1 MRSNFEE
8 MSKEELVAALHALEA
23 DVHRPGPTADAT
35 EHELV
40 VHDLEVH
47 RLELEMQNR
56 ELREAQHH
64 LEESRQRYMDLYNF
78 APVVYV
84 TLDHEGRIEEANLT
98 AATFLGVERGQLLG
112 KLLASFVVLGDRQRL
127 RGFLRRCFHESDRA
141 EVQLGLTVNGRSGMT
156 VDAAGL
162 PVRDAEDQVIGC
174 RVTLT
179 DISAVKQTEQ
189 RLALLAGASRRLGGA
204 LDGGIALGA
213 ALGQVLRSLVPTL
226 AHVAILDLA
235 EGAELRRFDAG
246 LLGSPG
252 TGGYP
257 APPLG
262 PDSPQRRVLETD
274 KPILVSACSPSTLGG
289 LDGLDH
295 EPAVR
300 AAGARSLLYVPLTS
314 RDKPLGVL
322 TLISVE
328 EQRRFSGADLA
339 LAGDLASRIAT
350 AIDNVRLYQSAQDAI
365 RGRDDLLS
373 FVAHDL
379 RGLLSGVQM
388 SVQMLIRGAPGIE
401 RRRGWKQLDRIHR
414 VIMQMSHMID
424 DLTDLPSLD
433 AGRFVFDL
441 SDVPVSELLSQ
452 AEEMFLP
459 AAGATNVTLEVRAP
473 PEETEVRGDN
483 VRVLRVLANL
493 VGNALKFTPEG
504 GRITISSSVAHRHVL
519 FAVRDT
525 GIGIAPEHLG
535 RLFERY
541 WQAEATAHKGRGLG
555 LFIAK
560 RLIEGQGGTIWAES
574 QLGAGTTLFFTLPRA
589 APAEAALR
597 ASNGLAD
604 ADVLA
609 GRR

>member
-1 MRSNFEE
+1 VAFVD
-8 MSKEELVAALHALEA
+8 LV
-23 DVHRPGPTADAT
+23 D
-35 EHELV
+35 
-40 VHDLEVH
+40 
-47 RLELEMQNR
+47 
-56 ELREAQHH
+56 
-64 LEESRQRYMDLYNF
+64 
-78 APVVYV
+78 
-84 TLDHEGRIEEANLT
+84 
-98 AATFLGVERGQLLG
+98 
-112 KLLASFVVLGDRQRL
+112 
-127 RGFLRRCFHESDRA
+127 
-141 EVQLGLTVNGRSGMT
+141 
-156 VDAAGL
+156 
-162 PVRDAEDQVIGC
+162 
-174 RVTLT
+174 
-179 DISAVKQTEQ
+179 
-189 RLALLAGASRRLGGA
+189 
-204 LDGGIALGA
+204 
-213 ALGQVLRSLVPTL
+213 
-226 AHVAILDLA
+226 
-235 EGAELRRFDAG
+235 GAELRRIDAG
-246 LLGSPG
+246 LLGALERDTASPG
-252 TGGYP
+252 TAGYP
-257 APPLG
+257 SPPLS

-274 KPILVSACSPSTLGG
+274 KPILVSACSPSTLAG

-441 SDVPVSELLSQ
+441 SDVPVSELMTQ

-459 AAGATNVTLEVRAP
+459 AASATGVTLEVRVP
-473 PEETEVRGDN
+473 PEATDVRGDA
-483 VRVLRVLANL
+483 VRVVRVLANL

-504 GRITISSSVAHRHVL
+504 GKITISSSVAHRHVL

-525 GIGIAPEHLG
+525 GIGIAPEHLS

-560 RLIEGQGGTIWAES
+560 RLVEAQGGTIWAES